1 MRHIG
6 VVLPVVFAF
15 LVGAAP
21 ASAWTWPVEGPVM
34 QPFSFG
40 GDPYAGGQHRGIDVG
55 AASNAPVRAP
65 AAGLVSFAGSVPA
78 GGLTV
83 TIRTDDG
90 YAVTLVHLGTVAVG
104 RGQQVLE
111 GDVVGAVGP
120 SGEAEQPS
128 PYVHLG
134 IRVAADEHGYVD
146 PLTVLPARPGV
157 SSAPADVA
165 LPRYGRRGCGRRSRR
180 HTPARAALL
189 GSRARASIGGGPDR
203 GVQRGRRHRRIVG
216 AERASRRD
224 RIRVE
229 RGRCRRRPGADGAGG
244 LRRDRRVGP
253 GRGRGDSR
261 RRRDR
266 CGARRDSAGGGI
278 VAAAGAD
285 LPAVGVVPVRAAH
298 PSASRRA
305 VQEAAETR
313 PGRASGPANGAET
326 RHRGIATR
334 RGGQGARPQVMKPDA
349 SPAAPIRAR
358 DEAVQAASSAGGVES
373 AGRTDRDLLLG
384 KAAALAAVLAGA
396 ALLLWRRAGGARPAP
411 AADPAQGSPGGVR
424 EAKAAVDRHA
434 GRPSRDRD
442 RPETGQLGDPSTIA
456 RPRFGRST
464 VARDAPELPGRPGAG
479 RMTACINTP
488 GSERPDGA
496 GRARPLPMIG
506 ADGSEFRSSSGGTRE
521 DPRRRGLAVRERAPP
536 HRPRRRV
543 RRAVRHLRPVPP
555 AAWQ

>member
-6 VVLPVVFAF
+6 VLLPVVFAF

-65 AAGLVSFAGSVPA
+65 AAGLVSFAGSVPR

-104 RGQQVLE
+104 KGQQVLE

-120 SGEAEQPS
+120 SGEAEQRS

-146 PLTVLPARPGV
+146 PLTILPARPGV

-165 LPRYGRRGCGRRSRR
+165 PADAASVGEIAGAPQQEQPSSGAGPEHPSAAVEAEAPSEQGANTASPATSESPAGTVAASSEAGAGAGQAQTAPEVSAGTVVSDHGGGQALQTPAGSVRGSPDRRG
-180 HTPARAALL
+180 
-189 GSRARASIGGGPDR
+189 
-203 GVQRGRRHRRIVG
+203 GVV
-216 AERASRRD
+216 
-224 RIRVE
+224 
-229 RGRCRRRPGADGAGG
+229 
-244 LRRDRRVGP
+244 
-253 GRGRGDSR
+253 
-261 RRRDR
+261 
-266 CGARRDSAGGGI
+266 
-278 VAAAGAD
+278 AAGAD

-298 PSASRRA
+298 PSTSRGA

-313 PGRASGPANGAET
+313 PDQASGRSDAAET

-334 RGGQGARPQVMKPDA
+334 RGRQGARPQVMKPEPF
-349 SPAAPIRAR
+349 S
-358 DEAVQAASSAGGVES
+358 GGS
-373 AGRTDRDLLLG
+373 GRGSRRGRPNALAGRRCDIRGETDRDPVLG
-384 KAAALAAVLAGA
+384 KAVALAAVLAGA

-411 AADPAQGSPGGVR
+411 AADPAQGSPGGVV
-424 EAKAAVDRHA
+424 EAAAAVDRHA
-434 GRPSRDRD
+434 EDHPGI
-442 RPETGQLGDPSTIA
+442 ET
-456 RPRFGRST
+456 
-464 VARDAPELPGRPGAG
+464 APE
-479 RMTACINTP
+479 
-488 GSERPDGA
+488 PDSA
-496 GRARPLPMIG
+496 ATRARSPGPASVAAQSPGMRL
-506 ADGSEFRSSSGGTRE
+506 SSL
-521 DPRRRGLAVRERAPP
+521 DDLARA
-536 HRPRRRV
+536 
-543 RRAVRHLRPVPP
+543 A
-555 AAWQ
+555 